1 VHEAGAEPL
10 QQLLLAEDD
19 LDLVANTL
27 WDVTRAVVRPRAAD
41 LPDEEPAAPPG
52 AAADD
57 EQEQPQDNG
66 AYRFLTLLSSA
77 LIAGTISWRS
87 PITA

>member
-1 VHEAGAEPL
+1 VHEARAETL

-19 LDLVANTL
+19 LDLVADAL
-27 WDVTRAVVRPRAAD
+27 RDVARAIVRPRAAD
-41 LPDEEPAAPPG
+41 LPDEEPAAPPS

-57 EQEQPQDNG
+57 EQEQPEYNG
-66 AYRFLTLLSSA
+66 PYWLRAFLSSA
-77 LIAGTISWRS
+77 VIAGTISWRS